1 MRINRYYR
9 NHSSEIR
16 NSRYIDAIKAVDNI
30 RFLVLN
36 PRGINP
42 WNNYKCEMLINA
54 CKDFQVDIA
63 LLNETNIK

>member
-1 MRINRYYR
+1 MRINKYYR

-16 NSRYIDAIKAVDNI
+16 NCGYIDVIKAVNNI
-30 RFLVLN
+30 CFLVLN

-42 WNNYKCEMLINA
+42 WNDYKCEMLINT

-63 LLNETNIK
+63 LLNETNVK